1 MGMTDGQWTTYN
13 EAAVRLG
20 ISSDAVRRRAARGHW
35 ARTRGND
42 GLARIQ
48 VPDDVSAPRRGDV
61 QGDTAALVSSL
72 EAHIATLKTEI
83 ERLTAELAGERAVRQ
98 GEVELLKGQLVT
110 ERERADREMVEF
122 AGERAGRQADQEHA
136 AARQA
141 DQEQQLAAAR
151 AAADKATAELVELA
165 RRLAAIAETQT
176 SAEPEPPRHWA
187 IRAWRW
193 MQKTA

>member
-35 ARTRGND
+35 ARIRGND

-83 ERLTAELAGERAVRQ
+83 ERLTAELAGERAGRQ
-98 GEVELLKGQLVT
+98 GDVERLNGQLVT
-110 ERERADREMVEF
+110 ERERADRAMAEF
-122 AGERAGRQADQEHA
+122 AGERAAH
-136 AARQA
+136 
-141 DQEQQLAAAR
+141 QEQLEAAMSQLV
-151 AAADKATAELVELA
+151 DLA

-193 MQKTA
+193 MQASA